1 MFLRE
6 NIKKV
11 IIASKNPVKINATKL
26 AFEQMFPEKVFQFEG
41 VNVSS
46 DISDQPM
53 SDNETLSGAMNRS
66 NNAKAE
72 YMDADY
78 WIGIEGGVH
87 KKDNEMQV
95 FAWISIQSNEI
106 EGKART
112 ATFDLPKKIIELIDS
127 GMELGDADDIIF
139 SRKNSKQKNGAV
151 GILTADLIDREKYYI
166 HAIIMALIPFNN
178 VDLY

>member
-1 MFLRE
+1 VK
-6 NIKKV
+6 I
-11 IIASKNPVKINATKL
+11 IIASRNPIKINATKL
-26 AFEQMFPEKVFQFEG
+26 AFEQMFPNKVFQFEG
-41 VNVSS
+41 VSISS

-53 SDNETLSGAMNRS
+53 SNNETLKGAINRS
-66 NNAKAE
+66 NNAKLE

-78 WIGIEGGVH
+78 WIGIEGGVE
-87 KKDNEMQV
+87 KKGIEMQV
-95 FAWISIQSNEI
+95 FAWIFIQSKEM

-139 SRKNSKQKNGAV
+139 NRKNSKQKNGAV
-151 GILTADLIDREKYYI
+151 GILTKDLIDREKYYT

-178 VDLY
+178 LDLY

>member
-1 MFLRE
+1 MK
-6 NIKKV
+6 I
-11 IIASKNPVKINATKL
+11 IIASRNPIKINATKL
-26 AFEQMFPEKVFQFEG
+26 AFEQMFPNKVFQFEG
-41 VNVSS
+41 VSISS

-53 SDNETLSGAMNRS
+53 SNNETLKGAINRS
-66 NNAKAE
+66 NNAKLE

-78 WIGIEGGVH
+78 WIGIEGGVE
-87 KKDNEMQV
+87 KKGNEMQV
-95 FAWISIQSNEI
+95 FAWIFIQSKEM

-139 SRKNSKQKNGAV
+139 NRKNSKQKNGAV
-151 GILTADLIDREKYYI
+151 GILTKDLIDREKYYT

-178 VDLY
+178 MDLY

>member
-1 MFLRE
+1 MK
-6 NIKKV
+6 I
-11 IIASKNPVKINATKL
+11 IIASSNPIKINATKL
-26 AFEQMFPEKVFQFEG
+26 AFEQMFPNKVFQFEG
-41 VNVSS
+41 VSISS

-53 SDNETLSGAMNRS
+53 SNNETLKGAINRS
-66 NNAKAE
+66 NNAKLE

-78 WIGIEGGVH
+78 WIGIEGGVE
-87 KKDNEMQV
+87 KKGNEMQV
-95 FAWISIQSNEI
+95 FAWIFIQSKEM

-139 SRKNSKQKNGAV
+139 NRKNSKQKNGAV
-151 GILTADLIDREKYYI
+151 GILTKDLIDREKYYT

-178 VDLY
+178 LDLY

>member
-1 MFLRE
+1 MK
-6 NIKKV
+6 I
-11 IIASKNPVKINATKL
+11 IIASRNPIKINATKL
-26 AFEQMFPEKVFQFEG
+26 AFEQMFPNKVFQFEG
-41 VNVSS
+41 VSISS

-53 SDNETLSGAMNRS
+53 SNNETLKGAINRS
-66 NNAKAE
+66 NNAKLE

-78 WIGIEGGVH
+78 WIGIEGGVE
-87 KKDNEMQV
+87 KKGNEMQV
-95 FAWISIQSNEI
+95 FAWIFIQSKEM

-139 SRKNSKQKNGAV
+139 NRKNSKQKNGAV
-151 GILTADLIDREKYYI
+151 GILTKDLIDREKYYT

-178 VDLY
+178 LDLY

>member
-1 MFLRE
+1 VK

-151 GILTADLIDREKYYI
+151 GILTGDLIDREKYYI